1 MKNRGM
7 ILKALLALIVLA
19 LIGAVCY
26 LVSVTVSSI
35 LAGQAPADTDSGSN
49 SQSQGLTMPEDY
61 LPQNI
66 EIGDSVGNAVFF
78 NEEMKAISVSELAGR
93 EANGCWIVFWASWC
107 PDCREQLSMIEEMK
121 RIAKENGYSLVL
133 ANRLDGTNETLEKA
147 QKELEE
153 QNVSDVF
160 VVYDKDETNYKNW
173 GVRSIPTSIVVGS
186 DETFRAFQNGQ
197 LSITE
202 AEGLLKLGTI
212 GREQAVLEFLERQF
226 SNDEGGIYCN
236 SAEDG
241 TIPSGHDVISESM
254 GIMMEYA
261 VLSKDQKLFEQTWN
275 YVRSH
280 MMNESG
286 LVSWYAAEN
295 GKRGSVNAVLDDLR
309 ILSALNDASNLWDG
323 AWEEETELMREAFL
337 TKCLNK
343 DGIPVDFVEFE
354 TGNQANTVSLSYLDI
369 DLLKKLAET
378 DERFEEVRK
387 KSLAVLEGGYIE
399 DSFPLYYAGYNL
411 DIKVYNHTD
420 INSAEGLYT
429 IWILARAGRCPETTH
444 EWLKE
449 RVKNADLAARYEIN
463 GKVVNGY
470 DFHSAAVYGLA
481 ALIGRE
487 LNDTELYQLSLR
499 RMQRYYELDA
509 SDPNFGAF
517 GRKGETLYAFDQLIA
532 LLAYHDMK

>member
-153 QNVSDVF
+153 QNVSNVF

-261 VLSKDQKLFEQTWN
+261 VLSKDQKLFEQSP
-275 YVRSH
+275 Y
-280 MMNESG
+280 
-286 LVSWYAAEN
+286 
-295 GKRGSVNAVLDDLR
+295 
-309 ILSALNDASNLWDG
+309 
-323 AWEEETELMREAFL
+323 
-337 TKCLNK
+337 
-343 DGIPVDFVEFE
+343 
-354 TGNQANTVSLSYLDI
+354 
-369 DLLKKLAET
+369 
-378 DERFEEVRK
+378 DE
-387 KSLAVLEGGYIE
+387 
-399 DSFPLYYAGYNL
+399 
-411 DIKVYNHTD
+411 
-420 INSAEGLYT
+420 
-429 IWILARAGRCPETTH
+429 
-444 EWLKE
+444 
-449 RVKNADLAARYEIN
+449 
-463 GKVVNGY
+463 
-470 DFHSAAVYGLA
+470 
-481 ALIGRE
+481 
-487 LNDTELYQLSLR
+487 
-499 RMQRYYELDA
+499 
-509 SDPNFGAF
+509 
-517 GRKGETLYAFDQLIA
+517 
-532 LLAYHDMK
+532 